1 MGNHTPQPLQTP
13 ERSGRNARTWAALAA
28 LGVVFFVLG
37 LLARPLL
44 FSAPAT
50 AEQLTPV
57 QQRIEQLGEQVAQL
71 GAQLSEAQATLSQI
85 RGQDFTAL
93 EASLNQVDKRLEH
106 AESLLDELQQSK
118 ATAEPQT
125 PAVSADDD
133 PLLGDPEAP
142 VLIVEFS
149 DYQCP
154 FCRRFEVETI
164 PQIIQAYIDT
174 GKVRLAFRD
183 FPLTQ
188 IHANALPA
196 ALASECADEQGS
208 FWPYHDMLFAKQS
221 DWAQSNDI
229 KTTLVHYAVELAL
242 DGNAFSACLEENR
255 YLEEVQHDFS
265 DGVSYGITGTPS
277 FFINGKKLVGAVPFS
292 EFQTAIDAALAEK

>member
-1 MGNHTPQPLQTP
+1 MDNHTPQPLHAP
-13 ERSGRNARTWAALAA
+13 ERSGRNTRTWAALAA
-28 LGVVFFVLG
+28 LGVVCFVLG

-71 GAQLSEAQATLSQI
+71 GAQLSQVQVTLSQI
-85 RGQDFTAL
+85 RDQAFTAL
-93 EASLNQVDKRLEH
+93 EASLNQMDKRLER
-106 AESLLDELQQSK
+106 AESLLAELQPSQ
-118 ATAEPQT
+118 AAAEPQT
-125 PAVSADDD
+125 PTVSADDD
-133 PLLGDPEAP
+133 PMLGDSEAP

-154 FCRRFEVETI
+154 FCKRFEAETL
-164 PQIIQAYIDT
+164 PQLIQAYVDT

-208 FWPYHDMLFAKQS
+208 FWPYHDLLFARQS
-221 DWAQSNDI
+221 DWAPSDDI
-229 KTTLVHYAVELAL
+229 QATLVHYAVELKL
-242 DGNAFSACLEENR
+242 DESAFSACLGENR
-255 YLEEVQHDFS
+255 YLEEIQHDFS

-277 FFINGKKLVGAVPFS
+277 FFINGKKLVGALPFS
-292 EFQTAIDAALAEK
+292 EFQAAIDAALAQE

>member
-1 MGNHTPQPLQTP
+1 MGNHTPEPLQTP
-13 ERSGRNARTWAALAA
+13 QRSGRNFSWVPMAVLS
-28 LGVVFFVLG
+28 VVFFALG
-37 LLARPLL
+37 MLARPLL
-44 FSAPAT
+44 FSAPAI

-57 QQRIEQLGEQVAQL
+57 QQRIEQLG
-71 GAQLSEAQATLSQI
+71 AQLSEVQATLSQM
-85 RGQDFTAL
+85 RDVDFAAL
-93 EASLNQVDKRLEH
+93 EASLNQMDKRLEH
-106 AESLLDELQQSK
+106 AESLLDELRQ
-118 ATAEPQT
+118 AGAAAEPQT
-125 PAVSADDD
+125 PTVSADDD
-133 PLLGDPEAP
+133 PMLGDPEAP

-154 FCRRFEVETI
+154 FCRRFEVETM
-164 PQIIQAYIDT
+164 PQLIQAYVDT
-174 GKVRLAFRD
+174 GKVRLTFRD

-208 FWPYHDMLFAKQS
+208 FWPYHDLLFARQS

-229 KTTLVHYAVELAL
+229 KTTLVQYAVELAL
-242 DGNAFSACLEENR
+242 DESAFSACLRENR

-265 DGVSYGITGTPS
+265 EGVSYGITGTPS

-292 EFQTAIDAALAEK
+292 EFQSAIDAALAEE